1 MMAILLT
8 IGKISRTDEDGLNV
22 EITFE
27 EDGVVFEGNHYLTHD
42 DQFGFSPDIR
52 AWIDKNNPEILP
64 YIPPEP
70 EPAPPIVI
78 PAVTFW
84 ERTTEAEGTAIEAM
98 LNQQPFRVRQIFM
111 TAQSYRSDHE
121 LWPLLSTAAT
131 QLFGEPRAT
140 ELLAQPS
147 NLAA

>member
-1 MMAILLT
+1 MMVKLLT

-27 EDGVVFEGNHYLTHD
+27 EAGVVFEGNHYLTHD
-42 DQFGFSPDIR
+42 DPFGFSPEIQ
-52 AWIDKNNPEILP
+52 AWIADNNPEILP

-70 EPAPPIVI
+70 EPEPPIII

-98 LNQQPFRVRQIFM
+98 LNQQPFRIRQIFM

-121 LWPLLSTAAT
+121 LWPLLQSAAIG
-131 QLFGEPRAT
+131 LFGEERAA
-140 ELLAQPS
+140 ELLAQP
-147 NLAA
+147 